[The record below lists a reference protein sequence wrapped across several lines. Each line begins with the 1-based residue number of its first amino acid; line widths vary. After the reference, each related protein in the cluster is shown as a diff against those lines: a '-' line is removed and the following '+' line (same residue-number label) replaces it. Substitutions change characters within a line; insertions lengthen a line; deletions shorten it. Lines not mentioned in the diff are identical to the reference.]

1 MRTDAKGLPAPR
13 HAMRGLALL
22 LALAALLVWLLNPAA
37 LQAQV
42 SGEVIDISTREPIP
56 YANVALVDS
65 AGNVWAQ
72 VVTDSVGYFSILPMT
87 NDEVFNFQVI
97 AMGYA
102 GVEIDPIRY
111 DGTPVHRTL
120 GVLAQELNTLEGL
133 NVEVE
138 GQDVRLL
145 LFGFYDRKDRG
156 FGHFIDRDQIAATV
170 EPGVTGIL
178 RGTPGLLVR
187 GDREVLAWRN
197 NGGTMAP
204 GLTQTVSALDG
215 VPVRNRRAQLCRPV
229 VFVNGGLNW
238 QLMDNLTN
246 DFSNTQS
253 GRTFND
259 WLPDKDD
266 IIGVEVYRSASS
278 LSRDLEIQIERFR
291 ADATRGANYLSTC
304 GVIMI
309 WTRLERESGEEDG
322 GGTRSD
328 SRQSG

>member
-1 MRTDAKGLPAPR
+1 MQIDAKGSTAPR
-13 HAMRGLALL
+13 HAMRALALL

-42 SGEVIDISTREPIP
+42 SGNVIDIQTREPVP
-56 YANVALVDS
+56 FANVALVDS

-72 VVTDSVGYFSILPMT
+72 VVTDSVGFFSVIPMT
-87 NDEVFNFQVI
+87 NDAIFNFQII
-97 AMGYA
+97 AMGYS
-102 GVEIDPIRY
+102 GVEIDPVRY
-111 DGTPVHRTL
+111 TGRPVHRTL
-120 GVLAQELNTLEGL
+120 GIMAQPLTLEGL
-133 NVEVE
+133 DVEVE
-138 GQDVRLL
+138 GQDIRLL

-156 FGHFIDRDQIAATV
+156 YGHFIDEEQIQATV

-197 NGGTMAP
+197 SGGTIES
-204 GLTQTVSALDG
+204 GLTQTASGFAGLNRSA
-215 VPVRNRRAQLCRPV
+215 RAQLCRPM
-229 VFVNGGLNW
+229 VFVNGGLDW

-266 IIGVEVYRSASS
+266 IIGVEVYRSAAS
-278 LSRDLEIQIERFR
+278 LPREMEIEIERWR
-291 ADATRGANYLSTC
+291 ADATRGANFLSTC

-322 GGTRSD
+322 GGTGNGLRRS
-328 SRQSG
+328 G